1 MKQLLLLSLTLA
13 AGLLAAADASAAC
26 QLQLSDAQIIY
37 APVTRGEL
45 LTRSGNRL
53 SDSELRVGEPRD
65 LDILMT
71 CDRPARLTLQFIGPA
86 KESGS
91 YRFGASGRATL
102 LLHDLFIDDRQA
114 KIGNAGKE
122 ENEMAFTPGAVLPFW
137 QDGRPA
143 TGRVMRAKVTIAAWM
158 SADATNVNEQESWQ
172 LNGSFVSGDDS

>member
-1 MKQLLLLSLTLA
+1 MKQPLLLSLTLA
-13 AGLLAAADASAAC
+13 AGVLAAADASAAC

-45 LTRSGNRL
+45 LAKPGNRL

-71 CDRPARLTLQFIGPA
+71 CDRPARLTLQFNGPA
-86 KESGS
+86 KESSS

-102 LLHDLFIDDRQA
+102 RLHDLFIDDRQA
-114 KIGNAGKE
+114 TIDDGGKE
-122 ENEMAFTPGAVLPFW
+122 ASEMAFTPGAVLTFW

-158 SADATNVNEQESWQ
+158 PADATNVNEQEKWQ
-172 LNGSFVSGDDS
+172 LNGSFVSGDGS